1 MGGSM
6 GNHYRDL
13 RVWQEAMS
21 LVTDVYKGTS
31 TYPRE
36 EMYGLTSQMRRSA
49 ISVPNN
55 IAEGKGRFSNAELRQ
70 FLIQARGSLLELET
84 QIQISENLGFIQPV
98 QSENLKTKTS
108 GVGMMLNGLIDSLKT
123 KFPKSKE
130 T

>member
-1 MGGSM
+1 M

-49 ISVPNN
+49 ISVPSN
-55 IAEGKGRFSNAELRQ
+55 IAEGKGRFSNAELMQ

-84 QIQISENLGFIQPV
+84 QIQISEYLGFIQAA
-98 QSENLKTKTS
+98 QSDNLKAKTS